1 MMLNKFVPDRVI
13 SHYRELTVEDLKNDN
28 IELLLCD
35 IDNTLV
41 GPDEPDISEE
51 ALDYINKIIDS
62 GIEVVFISNNTK
74 ERVEIFSKKLDIKT
88 YPMAL
93 KPLPKMYNKIKKD
106 FPHIKPEAMLS
117 LGDQVMTDVLGSNF
131 AGIEVVLTK
140 RFVEKDLIY
149 TKLNRFFEN
158 MMISFLKKRKRWPN
172 EEV

>member
-1 MMLNKFVPDRVI
+1 MLNKFVPDRVI
-13 SHYRELTVEDLKNDN
+13 NHYRELTVEDLKNDN
-28 IELLLCD
+28 IQLLLCD

-41 GPDEPDISEE
+41 EPDEPNISKD
-51 ALDYINKIIDS
+51 ALDYIKNIKDS
-62 GIEVVFISNNTK
+62 GIKVVFISNNTK
-74 ERVEIFSKKLDIKT
+74 ERVDTFSEDLDIKT

-93 KPLPKMYNKIKKD
+93 KPLPKMYNKIKED

-131 AGIEVVLTK
+131 AGIKVVLTK

-149 TKLNRFFEN
+149 TKLNRLFEN
-158 MMISFLKKRKRWPN
+158 IMISLLKKRKRWPN

>member
-1 MMLNKFVPDRVI
+1 MLFR
-13 SHYRELTVEDLKNDN
+13 
-28 IELLLCD
+28 
-35 IDNTLV
+35 
-41 GPDEPDISEE
+41 
-51 ALDYINKIIDS
+51 
-62 GIEVVFISNNTK
+62 SNNTK

-106 FPHIKPEAMLS
+106 FSHIKLEAMLS

-131 AGIEVVLTK
+131 AGIKVVLTK